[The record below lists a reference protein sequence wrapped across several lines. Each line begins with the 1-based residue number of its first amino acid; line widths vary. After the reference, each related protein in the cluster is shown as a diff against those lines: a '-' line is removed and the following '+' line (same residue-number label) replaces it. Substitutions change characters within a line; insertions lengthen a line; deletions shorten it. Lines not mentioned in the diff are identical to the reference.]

1 VGILLK
7 IVFASTTEQEEKI
20 TKLVN
25 QFYST
30 ILPKYFSDKEISSFI
45 DMNFLNVQGT
55 AELSGTLKESYQI
68 ISSLETLIFL
78 IESNGLYKKQYQE
91 MFDKNTEILQDL
103 GLSFPFSYKQF
114 TEEKDIA
121 FESGSIYI
129 KAANEWI
136 L

>member
-1 VGILLK
+1 VGLLLK
-7 IVFASTTEQEEKI
+7 IVYASTTEQEEKI
-20 TKLVN
+20 IKLVDK
-25 QFYST
+25 FYST
-30 ILPKYFSDKEISSFI
+30 ILPKYFSDEEITNFI

-78 IESNGLYKKQYQE
+78 IDSNGLYKEKYQE
-91 MFDKNTEILQDL
+91 MFNKNVEILHEL

-114 TEEKDIA
+114 TEKKDVSL
-121 FESGSIYI
+121 ESGSIYI
-129 KAANEWI
+129 KAANDWI